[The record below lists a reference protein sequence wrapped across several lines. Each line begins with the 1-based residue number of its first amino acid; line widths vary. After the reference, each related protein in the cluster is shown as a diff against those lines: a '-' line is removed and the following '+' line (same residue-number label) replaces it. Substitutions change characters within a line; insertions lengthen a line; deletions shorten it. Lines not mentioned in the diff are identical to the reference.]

1 MLFRRRA
8 GAESRRRRFRRH
20 FRSNCAGLRRIA
32 MRIGAG
38 FPVGCCDK
46 SCTLFRRLRRICA
59 LADIV
64 CSGGTCDDLR
74 TRNTD
79 GRRSSNVRS
88 LHMFHRYLPLVAHS
102 AVALA
107 LYATSLLKIARNRK
121 RWLTGGSW
129 GRERGSER
137 VSTGSESCWNAI
149 QIRGRRKRWLT
160 GGCRNEIQ
168 IRFLESGLHFSIR
181 LHPSVE
187 KQQQQQRNDNIFIR

>member
-20 FRSNCAGLRRIA
+20 FRSNCVGLRRIA

-38 FPVGCCDK
+38 FPDGCCDK

-74 TRNTD
+74 TRDID
-79 GRRSSNVRS
+79 GRRSPNVRS
-88 LHMFHRYLPLVAHS
+88 LRIFHPLMARS

-107 LYATSLLKIARNRK
+107 LYATQPETMTHRRK
-121 RWLTGGSW
+121 LSHAEMQSRFEEGGSDDSQADV
-129 GRERGSER
+129 EM
-137 VSTGSESCWNAI
+137 ES
-149 QIRGRRKRWLT
+149 
-160 GGCRNEIQ
+160 
-168 IRFLESGLHFSIR
+168 RFASSNLDCISALPDS
-181 LHPSVE
+181 SSDE